1 MLVFESAS
9 SVETP
14 VNWGGDLWTLH
25 ANASDA
31 EAQFEDRVSLIVD
44 KVLNHMDYEGEYG
57 LIMCFSDQ
65 NQNFRKEIL
74 STYKG
79 NRAGKLKP
87 VCYGAVREP
96 SGRDASTNGEE
107 RSTRRPEGLS
117 IRSSRLLIA
126 SVLRCRPVN
135 SLSPFRA
142 IKISRQSL
150 VSFLI
155 FYMMSGLRFQ
165 KNRLIKIS

>member
-57 LIMCFSDQ
+57 LIMCFQ
-65 NQNFRKEIL
+65 TQ
-74 STYKG
+74 
-79 NRAGKLKP
+79 
-87 VCYGAVREP
+87 
-96 SGRDASTNGEE
+96 
-107 RSTRRPEGLS
+107 
-117 IRSSRLLIA
+117 SRTF
-126 SVLRCRPVN
+126 VKK
-135 SLSPFRA
+135 F
-142 IKISRQSL
+142 
-150 VSFLI
+150 
-155 FYMMSGLRFQ
+155 
-165 KNRLIKIS
+165 